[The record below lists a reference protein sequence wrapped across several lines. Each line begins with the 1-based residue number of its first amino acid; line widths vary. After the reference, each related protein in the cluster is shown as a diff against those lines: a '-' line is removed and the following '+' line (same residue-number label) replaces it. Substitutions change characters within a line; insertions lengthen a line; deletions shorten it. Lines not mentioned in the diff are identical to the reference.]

1 MAQCVWVRW
10 WLVRRA
16 LPNVA
21 LRTPCGGVMGAL
33 ILVLTWMVGCGD
45 GRAGPCAIAFVPL
58 CTAACCSCPLV
69 SRLRTVSVPR
79 CGIHTG
85 LALYASHNGAGHCFG
100 TFKSYSVLDFMCA
113 TTVLPVRLFG
123 RCGCSSG
130 PATPHVSGASHL
142 SNGSSGSPVSCH
154 AFHVTRCRNGISPP
168 LPFGSSKSFC
178 FLGSALCLL
187 PSSGL
192 AAF

>member
-1 MAQCVWVRW
+1 MALCWHSPPRGAKECNFLARGGARAPCLHHWAGFPVAQCVWVRW

-113 TTVLPVRLFG
+113 TTVSLFG
-123 RCGCSSG
+123 RWL
-130 PATPHVSGASHL
+130 VRMF
-142 SNGSSGSPVSCH
+142 PV
-154 AFHVTRCRNGISPP
+154 
-168 LPFGSSKSFC
+168 
-178 FLGSALCLL
+178 LL
-187 PSSGL
+187 PL
-192 AAF
+192 T